1 MYVNVQLIHL
11 GRGINEVVVQNEDGG
26 HTVFIDEQ
34 LSDQARKSAYRHAM
48 RHIEEDDFGR
58 HGDVQEIETRARKN
72 PERELR
78 ECQ

>member
-34 LSDQARKSAYRHAM
+34 LSDQGRKNAYRHAM

>member
-34 LSDQARKSAYRHAM
+34 LSDQGRKSAYRHAL

>member
-1 MYVNVQLIHL
+1 MYVNVRLIHL
-11 GRGINEVVVQNEDGG
+11 GKGVREMVFENEDGG
-26 HTVFIDEQ
+26 HTVFIEEQ
-34 LSDQARKSAYRHAM
+34 LAPEARKAAYRHAM